1 MSKLST
7 YTITDKI
14 TGEVAKHVERFELA
28 DKLATMFDTTQD
40 GVQEAIND
48 LARKAAAGEYYGD
61 EAEFLNVK
69 VDAE

>member
-1 MSKLST
+1 MSKPTT

-14 TGEVAKHVERFELA
+14 TGEVAEHVERCELA

-40 GVQEAIND
+40 GVQQAIDD
-48 LARKAAAGEYYGD
+48 LASKAAAGEYYDD

-69 VDAE
+69 VEEE